1 MKGKI
6 IIEQGVLP
14 EDLPEGADI
23 MAVMIHGDAELN
35 DTERFMVMYHL
46 AQALD
51 FTEVDWEILRAMVA
65 HEPPF
70 DEMIAEGYSIG
81 MTGWVKDDGSGT
93 EF

>member
-6 IIEQGVLP
+6 IIEQGTMPDELP
-14 EDLPEGADI
+14 INA
-23 MAVMIHGDAELN
+23 AVIAFKISGDAELN
-35 DTERFMVMYHL
+35 RLERIVVMYQL
-46 AQALD
+46 SNALRYGPG
-51 FTEVDWEILRAMVA
+51 DWEMLAAMVRR
-65 HEPPF
+65 EPPF